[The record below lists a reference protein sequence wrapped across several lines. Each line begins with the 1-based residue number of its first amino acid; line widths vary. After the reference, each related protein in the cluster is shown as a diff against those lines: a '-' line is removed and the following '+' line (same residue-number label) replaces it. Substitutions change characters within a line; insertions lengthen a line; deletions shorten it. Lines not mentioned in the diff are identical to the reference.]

1 MIWGLNLGLNRHK
14 PQIGI
19 KIKIRKN
26 DNLNPRV
33 SVMPL
38 IIIKFELELNA
49 ITYRFNS
56 IIIADT
62 KDVVKSI

>member
-1 MIWGLNLGLNRHK
+1 M
-14 PQIGI
+14 
-19 KIKIRKN
+19 RKN

-38 IIIKFELELNA
+38 IIIKFDLELND

-56 IIIADT
+56 IIIAYTIYVD
-62 KDVVKSI
+62 KSI

>member
-1 MIWGLNLGLNRHK
+1 MGLNKHK